1 MMAQEFTAVIYQ
13 DEYDERYEVQ
23 WLISYCP
30 EVDVMT
36 QGETVEEA
44 KLMLKEAVEGV
55 LELLTPEGLER
66 RMREG
71 PPDHPEID
79 DEDIWGSLI
88 EIERDVLRV
97 EVNMRE
103 ALVG

>member
-1 MMAQEFTAVIYQ
+1 MAQEFTAVIYE
-13 DEYDERYEVQ
+13 DEYDERYEQ
-23 WLISYCP
+23 QLLIAHCP

-36 QGETVEEA
+36 QGETIEHA
-44 KLMLKEAVEGV
+44 KAMLKEAVEGV

-71 PPDHPEID
+71 PPDHPEIS
-79 DEDIWGSLI
+79 EEEIWESLT
-88 EIERDVLRV
+88 EIDRDVLNV

-103 ALVG
+103 APVG